1 MSETMRAVVK
11 PAGTEKEAELREME
25 RPRPDWG
32 QVLVRVLE
40 AGIDGTD
47 REIYEGEYGDFPPG
61 DDHMVMGHEVVG
73 EVTDVGDG
81 VCGVEA
87 GDLVVPTVRRPC
99 PQYCVT
105 CRNGQVDFCST
116 GDHREHGIKELHGF
130 FREYFT
136 ESYPYLVRLPA
147 EQKGDGVMVEPISI
161 LEKSFRMIDVIQ
173 RRVHWEPRRLLITG
187 AGNMGLLAAFIG
199 ALRGLDILVYSRG
212 ENTGA
217 RNTILDALGAGY
229 QDAEKEELEETT
241 ERWGRPDI
249 FIEGTGF
256 SPLSWQGTRVLAENG
271 IGCLLGVTPGGETH
285 EVESDELN
293 QSLVMGNRVVFGS
306 VNAARRD
313 FETGIDSLRQIRER
327 WPEALD
333 AFITK
338 RISLDDVP
346 DYLGEKDHEE
356 VKTLVEVG

>member
-1 MSETMRAVVK
+1 M
-11 PAGTEKEAELREME
+11 
-25 RPRPDWG
+25 
-32 QVLVRVLE
+32 
-40 AGIDGTD
+40 
-47 REIYEGEYGDFPPG
+47 
-61 DDHMVMGHEVVG
+61 
-73 EVTDVGDG
+73 
-81 VCGVEA
+81 
-87 GDLVVPTVRRPC
+87 
-99 PQYCVT
+99 
-105 CRNGQVDFCST
+105 
-116 GDHREHGIKELHGF
+116 
-130 FREYFT
+130 
-136 ESYPYLVRLPA
+136 
-147 EQKGDGVMVEPISI
+147 
-161 LEKSFRMIDVIQ
+161 
-173 RRVHWEPRRLLITG
+173 
-187 AGNMGLLAAFIG
+187 
-199 ALRGLDILVYSRG
+199 
-212 ENTGA
+212 
-217 RNTILDALGAGY
+217 
-229 QDAEKEELEETT
+229 EETT

-256 SPLSWQGTRVLAENG
+256 SPLSWEGTRVLAENG